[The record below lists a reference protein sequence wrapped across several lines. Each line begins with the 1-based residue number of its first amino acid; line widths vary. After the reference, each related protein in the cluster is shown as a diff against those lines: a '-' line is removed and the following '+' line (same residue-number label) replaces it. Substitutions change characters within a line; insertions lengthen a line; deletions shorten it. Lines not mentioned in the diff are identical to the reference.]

1 MVLDRL
7 FLWIFS
13 LASFL
18 GTILILCEAPALY
31 DETQPIDVEIS
42 RVYRSQYLPELDVKS
57 TLWTISVAI
66 LSTNNDQECPKK
78 PLFKLYCYGVSKGY
92 RYFLTKHIYLLRLYI
107 VVNNR

>member
-7 FLWIFS
+7 FLWVFT
-13 LASFL
+13 LASVL

-57 TLWTISVAI
+57 TLWTSVAI
-66 LSTNNDQECPKK
+66 LSTNNDQVSS
-78 PLFKLYCYGVSKGY
+78 KLTV
-92 RYFLTKHIYLLRLYI
+92 I
-107 VVNNR
+107 